1 MALTHAG
8 LRNIIAP
15 LPTSSTQPHPE
26 GNLMPKTAKAFETP
40 CQMPNGL
47 QWTDEG
53 LFIMDQLTDNVYVV
67 DERGKLLRTIHTLT
81 ENGSGITVGG
91 GYIWTASNGR
101 TVSRPYRSTDTHLGY
116 IYKLDLKTGEA
127 VDRYRTPDG
136 GGLHGLEWDNGLLW
150 VTQFNPKALV
160 LVDPKRDFK
169 VVHKFE
175 VDLPRAHGLARDG
188 AGIWCA
194 FTGVRT
200 IVKYNVETGREMER
214 ALHQGRSALVLR
226 RGLPEEHG
234 HFARLAGDW
243 DDYGN
248 GVFEEKRPLARQRKE
263 MTRWDDSGQWYSRD
277 PGRSGSLL
285 LGRQELHF
293 PALSNRRAAHA

>member
-1 MALTHAG
+1 MPAATLG
-8 LRNIIAP
+8 K
-15 LPTSSTQPHPE
+15 TQKE
-26 GNLMPKTAKAFETP
+26 MGTP

-53 LFIMDQLTDNVYVV
+53 LFVMDQLTDNVYLL
-67 DERGKLLRTIHTLT
+67 DERGRVLRTIHTVT

-116 IYKLDLKTGEA
+116 IYKLDMKTGEA
-127 VDRYRTPDG
+127 VDRFRTPDG

-160 LVDPKRDFK
+160 LVDPKKGFR
-169 VVHKFE
+169 VIHKFE

-194 FTGVRT
+194 FTGIRT
-200 IVKYNVETGREMER
+200 IVKYNVETGREMDRIQIGDDGPYPHGLSINDGVLWYCDADFPKDRGTSRGWPEIGTITMNSR
-214 ALHQGRSALVLR
+214 ASATDKKKAGTR
-226 RGLPEEHG
+226 R
-234 HFARLAGDW
+234 
-243 DDYGN
+243 
-248 GVFEEKRPLARQRKE
+248 
-263 MTRWDDSGQWYSRD
+263 
-277 PGRSGSLL
+277 
-285 LGRQELHF
+285 
-293 PALSNRRAAHA
+293 